1 MGIVKVFATILT
13 VAGMFLLIFSCLA
26 FMQGEG
32 ALLGVDIDKWGSL
45 VPFTLGMIFFVAGI
59 VLFKYI
65 VSSVNGGR

>member
-13 VAGMFLLIFSCLA
+13 VAGMFLLIFASLA
-26 FMQGEG
+26 FMKGEG